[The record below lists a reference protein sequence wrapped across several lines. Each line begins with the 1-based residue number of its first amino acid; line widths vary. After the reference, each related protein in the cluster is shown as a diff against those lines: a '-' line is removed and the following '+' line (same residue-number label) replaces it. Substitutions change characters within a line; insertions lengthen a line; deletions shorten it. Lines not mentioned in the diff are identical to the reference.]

1 MNQGT
6 IEVRGQGR
14 ATVDPDVAV
23 VAITISVIRDSYSK
37 TMTTLNDQIDTLR
50 DELGEQGIDREQLKT
65 TGFGIEEHYERQER
79 KNYNTEHIFAG
90 FDGTHSLELRLPVD
104 TDLLNRVLMAV
115 ADSETNARFSLSFTI
130 RDPTRI
136 KRKMLAAGVR
146 EARAD
151 AEVMAEAAGA
161 SLGAVL
167 RIDYTW
173 NEVHFTSEVTY
184 SDPPPMSEGHSAMP
198 DIEPNSISGSEE
210 VRVQWEL
217 VQA

>member
-1 MNQGT
+1 
-6 IEVRGQGR
+6 
-14 ATVDPDVAV
+14 
-23 VAITISVIRDSYSK
+23 
-37 TMTTLNDQIDTLR
+37 
-50 DELGEQGIDREQLKT
+50 
-65 TGFGIEEHYERQER
+65 
-79 KNYNTEHIFAG
+79 
-90 FDGTHSLELRLPVD
+90 
-104 TDLLNRVLMAV
+104 MAV
-115 ADSETNARFSLSFTI
+115 ADSETDARFSLSFTI

>member
-23 VAITISVIRDSYSK
+23 VALTISVIRDSYSK

-50 DELGEQGIDREQLKT
+50 DELSEQGIDREQLKT
-65 TGFGIEEHYERQER
+65 TGFGIEEHYELQER
-79 KNYNTEHIFAG
+79 KNYKTDSKPIFAG

-115 ADSETNARFSLSFTI
+115 ADSETDARFSLSFTI

-151 AEVMAEAAGA
+151 AEAMAEAAGA

-167 RIDYTW
+167 HIDYTW

-184 SDPPPMSEGHSAMP
+184 SAPEMSEGHSAMP

-217 VQA
+217 VQ